1 MGQLPDA
8 RRLTRSHDPT
18 MTNSQ
23 ATSDETFNETPSET
37 FQIPLEAAELYEA
50 KFVPALFAEWAPR
63 LTEIAAVKPGDAV
76 LDVACGTGI
85 VARTVAGIV
94 GSDGRVVGVDLNEAM
109 LTVAA
114 RVRPDLEW
122 HQGDVARLPFGDG
135 EFDAALCQMALMF
148 FPDPTRALSEMRRVV
163 TPGGI
168 VAVCV
173 PASLDAQP
181 AYGPLVEMVA
191 LHAGPEAISLL
202 STYWSCGD
210 LDALTALIESAGLRV
225 DVARTTTGVARFA
238 SPEEM
243 VATEVESTPLIERIS
258 DDVYA
263 RIRSEARDVLAPY
276 VTATGTV
283 DVPLVAHVVAARPR
297 VTI

>member
-1 MGQLPDA
+1 M
-8 RRLTRSHDPT
+8 
-18 MTNSQ
+18 
-23 ATSDETFNETPSET
+23 
-37 FQIPLEAAELYEA
+37 YEA

-63 LTEIAAVKPGDAV
+63 LIEIAAVKPGDAV

-85 VARTVAGIV
+85 VARTAAGIV

-135 EFDAALCQMALMF
+135 DFDAVLCQMALMF
-148 FPDPTRALSEMRRVV
+148 FPDRTRAFREMRRVV
-163 TPGGI
+163 TPDGT

-173 PASLDAQP
+173 PASLEDQP
-181 AYGPLVEMVA
+181 AYRPLVEMVA
-191 LHAGPEAISLL
+191 RHAGPEAISLL

-210 LDALTALIESAGLRV
+210 VEVLTAVIESAGLAGDGHPDDDRCREVHLARGDGGHRGREHPV
-225 DVARTTTGVARFA
+225 DRAHLGRGLRAHPGRGG
-238 SPEEM
+238 E
-243 VATEVESTPLIERIS
+243 
-258 DDVYA
+258 
-263 RIRSEARDVLAPY
+263 VLAA
-276 VTATGTV
+276 VRDRVGRRRRTAG
-283 DVPLVAHVVAARPR
+283 RPPRRRSTR